1 MSGARCRDI
10 IFITYKRK
18 SRASARLFRSLS
30 CGWCYS
36 ACSGC
41 SAVCVFRRASRGS
54 LEGRGRGLGLCSTAG
69 GLLVSKARPESRSR
83 VSVCMRTGTAFFGA
97 KRGSFGARFG
107 VPFWAPDSAV
117 SDCLE
122 SCVSDWAFGAS
133 RCSVWACVSTA
144 GLDAGFGASQ
154 PWACLGLVALSPPG
168 PSVWVPPG
176 AGGCGGGAG
185 LGGGVWVWAV
195 GDGGGGLVGG
205 HGTH

>member
-1 MSGARCRDI
+1 MV
-10 IFITYKRK
+10 
-18 SRASARLFRSLS
+18 L
-30 CGWCYS
+30 
-36 ACSGC
+36 
-41 SAVCVFRRASRGS
+41 V
-54 LEGRGRGLGLCSTAG
+54 LCSTAL

-144 GLDAGFGASQ
+144 GLDAGFGASS
-154 PWACLGLVALSPPG
+154 ALC
-168 PSVWVPPG
+168 VLG
-176 AGGCGGGAG
+176 AGALFSVGDVVLFYAGSAGNAAAAGFLAAVCGS
-185 LGGGVWVWAV
+185 AV
-195 GDGGGGLVGG
+195 GRASCRERGWWAGG
-205 HGTH
+205 